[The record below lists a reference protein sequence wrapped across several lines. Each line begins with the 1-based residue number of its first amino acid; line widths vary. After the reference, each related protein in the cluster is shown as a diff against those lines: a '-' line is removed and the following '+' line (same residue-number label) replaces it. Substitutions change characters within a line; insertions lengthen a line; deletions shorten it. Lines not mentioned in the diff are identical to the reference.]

1 MPFTECDFCTG
12 SRWLADNKDLGP
24 CACVTPENLML
35 ANEEIAE
42 LDDEGLD
49 DEGLDAR
56 AGEILEHLQRYL
68 SRQGINPA
76 AVRFDDDDLDK
87 AMDLLTSWR

>member
-12 SRWLADNKDLGP
+12 SRWLADNADLGP

-35 ANEEIAE
+35 ANEEIE
-42 LDDEGLD
+42 LINE
-49 DEGLDAR
+49 EGLDAR
-56 AGEILEHLQRYL
+56 AGQILEHLQRYL

-76 AVRFDDDDLDK
+76 AVRFADDDLDK